1 MRKLVKIV
9 VPVLLLAAVV
19 MIVAPR
25 IWVKNKK
32 SRLMYQGRTFEN
44 ALLYHGSGGRLLIQ
58 AKLPGEAPFLVYDPA
73 RGVASCGDGAF
84 LYVKLAFIETRTG
97 SRCTWF
103 RGAKEAKASATS
115 VQFRSPR
122 GIDVEMLWQPPPR

>member
-1 MRKLVKIV
+1 MRKLLKIV
-9 VPVLLLAAVV
+9 VPVLLLAAVL

-32 SRLMYQGRTFEN
+32 SRLIYQGRTFEN
-44 ALLYHGSGGRLLIQ
+44 ALLFHGSRGRLLIH
-58 AKLPGEAPFLVYDPA
+58 ARLPGEAPFLLYDPA

-84 LYVKLAFIETRTG
+84 TYIKLAMLETRT
-97 SRCTWF
+97 SARCTWF
-103 RGAKEAKASATS
+103 RGAREAKASATS
-115 VQFRSPR
+115 VRFTSPR